1 LQPRYRLADLVPDKE
16 QAVDASHRLDS
27 KLSGAN
33 PIDALVEIPKGQSLY
48 SPDTLATIAEV
59 QSIVESQPGIGNVW
73 SLETLRRWLA
83 KAAGGS
89 DVSTLKQYVDLL
101 PESLVRR
108 FISADQTAVVISGRV
123 ADLDASQLLPIIDS
137 LNAALNAARSK
148 HPGYKISL
156 TGLSVIAA
164 QNSAAMIEKLNHGL
178 MVEVLFVAAFI
189 GLAFRSV
196 IISFAII
203 LPGIFPILAAGDILW
218 ALGDGLQFASVVA
231 LTVSFG
237 LGLSAT
243 IHFLNRLR
251 LENRPDAGPP
261 SASSGPRFLLVPL

>member
-1 LQPRYRLADLVPDKE
+1 MLWLKYRKANRYTPE
-16 QAVDASHRLDS
+16 
-27 KLSGAN
+27 
-33 PIDALVEIPKGQSLY
+33 
-48 SPDTLATIAEV
+48 TLATIAEV
-59 QSIVESQPGIGNVW
+59 QSIVESQAGIGNVW

-123 ADLDASQLLPIIDS
+123 ADLDASQLLRIIDS
-137 LNAALNAARSK
+137 LNKALNAARGK

-189 GLAFRSV
+189 GLAFRSFIV
-196 IISFAII
+196 SFAII

-237 LGLSAT
+237 LGLSAS

-251 LENRPDAGPP
+251 LENSLIPARPLG
-261 SASSGPRFLLVPL
+261 SSGPRFLLVPL